1 MKKTFIIVAM
11 ALCLASF
18 SFCQVSLF
26 AQNATAQE
34 TPAPHATEY
43 TFHYQGMDR
52 TYYLYVPE
60 EIKEK
65 APLVFVLHGYGGHAK
80 GYEPRMMEVAKE
92 NGFVVCYPQGAKDG
106 KGKACWNVGYPF
118 QQGLKTDDVG
128 FICSLAKY
136 LQKSHKLS
144 KANTFLTGMSN
155 GGEMC
160 YLLAYKRPD
169 AFAALAPIAGLTLNW
184 MIQDLTPKK
193 AIPLM
198 EVHGTA
204 DVTSYWVGDPTNKY
218 GWGAYM
224 AVPMAVNFWASQA
237 KCTHEEVSLLPLISG
252 RNQVILHKYLG
263 DTPAWKGGPA
273 IEVRLYEVTGGPHSW
288 SDKDMDTCTE
298 VWSFFKQYLHK

>member
-1 MKKTFIIVAM
+1 MKNTFIFAAM

-18 SFCQVSLF
+18 SLSQGSLS
-26 AQNATAQE
+26 AQSSSSQE
-34 TPAPHATEY
+34 TSALQAAE
-43 TFHYQGMDR
+43 FHFRYQGMDR
-52 TYYLYVPE
+52 TYYMYVPDG
-60 EIKEK
+60 IKQNS
-65 APLVFVLHGYGGHAK
+65 PLVFVLHGYGGHAK
-80 GYEPRMMEVAKE
+80 GYEPRMMVVAKE
-92 NGFVVCYPQGAKDG
+92 NGFAVCYPQGAKDG
-106 KGKACWNVGYPF
+106 KGKTCWNVGYPF
-118 QQGLKTDDVG
+118 QEGLKTDDVG
-128 FICSLAKY
+128 FVCSLAKY
-136 LQKSHKLS
+136 LQKHYDLS

-169 AFAALAPIAGLTLNW
+169 AFGALAPIAGLTLNW

-224 AVPMAVNFWASQA
+224 NVPMAVNFWAAQA
-237 KCTHEEVSLLPLISG
+237 KCTHEEVIQLPLIPG
-252 RNQVILHKYLG
+252 RNQVTLHKYLG

-288 SDKDMDTCTE
+288 SDKDMDTCAE
-298 VWSFFKQYLHK
+298 VWSFFKQYLR